1 MYFFFF
7 FFFYH
12 DCVLCVVHEYSPH
25 FHLEMWALRRK
36 ITHIKSHKASS
47 RTFGVKCQLI
57 DRTSIYF
64 GLMIHW
70 PYLKWT
76 STTVT
81 IFVWQIIRKSIM
93 CPLSC
98 HLKISPGVP
107 GSPGNPSSPLSPLGP
122 AECPLVIDSYAQ
134 IHRHWDNI
142 CVGKLA
148 LIHIYSRVTQQKKQV
163 NIRKLICKVKSHNQR
178 LW

>member
-1 MYFFFF
+1 MYFFFLPRLCIMCCTWVLTTF
-7 FFFYH
+7 PSGNVSPKKKNYTYQITQSKQQNMWCELSADRQNFHILWPH
-12 DCVLCVVHEYSPH
+12 DTL
-25 FHLEMWALRRK
+25 
-36 ITHIKSHKASS
+36 
-47 RTFGVKCQLI
+47 
-57 DRTSIYF
+57 
-64 GLMIHW
+64 
-70 PYLKWT
+70 
-76 STTVT
+76 T
-81 IFVWQIIRKSIM
+81 IFKM
-93 CPLSC
+93 NFHHCPLSC

-148 LIHIYSRVTQQKKQV
+148 LIYIYSRVTQQNKQV

>member
-1 MYFFFF
+1 MW
-7 FFFYH
+7 
-12 DCVLCVVHEYSPH
+12 CTWVLTTFPSGNVSPKKKNYTYQITQSKQQNMWC
-25 FHLEMWALRRK
+25 EMSADR
-36 ITHIKSHKASS
+36 
-47 RTFGVKCQLI
+47 
-57 DRTSIYF
+57 RTSIYF

-70 PYLKWT
+70 PYSKWT
-76 STTVT
+76 SPTVT